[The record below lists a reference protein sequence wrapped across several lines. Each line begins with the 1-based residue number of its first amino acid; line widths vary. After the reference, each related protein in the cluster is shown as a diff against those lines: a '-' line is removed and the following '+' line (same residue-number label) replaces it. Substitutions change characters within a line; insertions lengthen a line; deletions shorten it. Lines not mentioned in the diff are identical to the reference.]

1 MAVAGLG
8 AAAIAA
14 DVLWSD
20 PVADPGLELNEQ
32 RGVGTVF
39 GPDITEV
46 GYGLSCN
53 CCQVCASAKLK
64 QTPAV
69 VQVTLCRALCR

>member
-1 MAVAGLG
+1 MVFAGLG

-46 GYGLSCN
+46 GCKLIG
-53 CCQVCASAKLK
+53 CCCRMCAGVRLTQRPEQAR
-64 QTPAV
+64 
-69 VQVTLCRALCR
+69 RAS

>member
-1 MAVAGLG
+1 MDPNGLG
-8 AAAIAA
+8 QSRLAT

-20 PVADPGLELNEQ
+20 PVMEPGLRMNET

-46 GYGLSCN
+46 NSHCVP
-53 CCQVCASAKLK
+53 CQPLPLLPCW
-64 QTPAV
+64 
-69 VQVTLCRALCR
+69 

>member
-1 MAVAGLG
+1 MRLAGVG

-46 GYGLSCN
+46 RCSLTDK
-53 CCQVCASAKLK
+53 CCSMLADMTHGHS
-64 QTPAV
+64 P
-69 VQVTLCRALCR
+69 

>member
-1 MAVAGLG
+1 MALAGLG

-46 GYGLSCN
+46 GSTHTSN
-53 CCQVCASAKLK
+53 CCHVCYFEADTDARASEQRKLAE
-64 QTPAV
+64 Q
-69 VQVTLCRALCR
+69 